1 MRCLWIVV
9 ALSLGCSA
17 AIEHGLDEPAA
28 NEVVTSLERAGIA
41 ASKNRDDSGGD
52 GFVVSVGKAD
62 VVRSMEL
69 LHSLGLP
76 RGRRS
81 GFAEVYKQS
90 SLLPTPSEERAK
102 YVEALSGEVVKT
114 LEMVDGV
121 VSARVHLV
129 LPQPSPGVLAMDD
142 QPKPAQAA
150 VLMKIRAGQG
160 QPIAEAEV
168 QKLVAGSVPG
178 LDPAAVAVVFTA
190 AAQAPAAGSG
200 MVSLGPLRLTA
211 GSRAIVVVAATAACA
226 LLAVLATLL
235 LLMARRL
242 GRRQR
247 LEPPPP

>member
-1 MRCLWIVV
+1 MRRLWIVV

-17 AIEHGLDEPAA
+17 AIEHGLDESTA

-41 ASKNRDDSGGD
+41 ASKNRDDSSGD
-52 GFVVSVGKAD
+52 AFVVSVGKSD

-69 LHSLGLP
+69 LNSLGLP
-76 RGRRS
+76 RGRRA

-129 LPQPSPGVLAMDD
+129 LPEPTGGVMAVDD
-142 QPKPAQAA
+142 KPKANVQAA
-150 VLMKIRAGQG
+150 VLMKIRGGRG
-160 QPIAEAEV
+160 QPIAESEV

-190 AAQAPAAGSG
+190 AAEAPAANNAL
-200 MVSLGPLRLTA
+200 VSLGPLRLTA
-211 GSRAIVVVAATAACA
+211 GSRAVVVAAATVACA

-235 LLMARRL
+235 LLTARRL
-242 GRRQR
+242 GKRERNS
-247 LEPPPP
+247 

>member
-1 MRCLWIVV
+1 MRRLWMVV

-17 AIEHGLDEPAA
+17 AIEHGLDESAA

-52 GFVVSVGKAD
+52 AFVVSVGKSD
-62 VVRSMEL
+62 VVRSMDL

-81 GFAEVYKQS
+81 GFSEVYKQA

-129 LPQPSPGVLAMDD
+129 LPEAPTGVLAVDE
-142 QPKPAQAA
+142 KAKVTAQAA
-150 VLMKIRAGQG
+150 VLLKILGGKG

-178 LDPAAVAVVFTA
+178 LDASAVAVVFTA
-190 AAQAPAAGSG
+190 ALPAPAVSSDL
-200 MVSLGPLRLTA
+200 VSLGPLRLTA
-211 GSRAIVVVAATAACA
+211 GSRTVVVAAATAACA
-226 LLAVLATLL
+226 LLAILATLL
-235 LLMARRL
+235 LLVTRRL
-242 GRRQR
+242 GRRHQGA
-247 LEPPPP
+247 